1 MCGKAVDTCPFAFGS
16 VPDWDKTQEI
26 CDTVVFEEP
35 FVVKYC
41 LYRYKTQEMCHK
53 AFDDFLLALKFV
65 HDCFV
70 TNKMPENYYD
80 IVFSNDDIALL
91 MKILL
96 LSLF

>member
-1 MCGKAVDTCPFAFGS
+1 
-16 VPDWDKTQEI
+16 
-26 CDTVVFEEP
+26 
-35 FVVKYC
+35 
-41 LYRYKTQEMCHK
+41 MCHK